1 MTTEKGHPLLKGK
14 VEFKVKVV
22 AAERWDVWKYSVGQ
36 GESLILRRGMR
47 ENERMCSYICN
58 ECVYILEVEIM
69 RAMVGPGREGVG
81 AGEFK
86 DLGY

>member
-1 MTTEKGHPLLKGK
+1 M
-14 VEFKVKVV
+14 F
-22 AAERWDVWKYSVGQ
+22 
-36 GESLILRRGMR
+36 I
-47 ENERMCSYICN
+47 YICN